1 MQILLS
7 FVSAIFI
14 YQFLELS
21 FTKKEKKREKEQK
34 RKLNY
39 KTLTEMLEEKAV
51 TTSKEERDKV
61 FINTITKK
69 EQSLKYR
76 IKKKILT
83 AIYSEFNQ
91 ISLGSYII
99 ATIISIL
106 FGIYVSLIF
115 NNIAVTFIFAFGFL
129 FVPYL
134 YISYNNNKKRLDK
147 DKKLQ
152 MVMGNL
158 STAYI
163 RSKTFL
169 EAVESNIDIIPEPLK
184 KDFVYF
190 VRDLKYMQSD
200 KINAM
205 IELRDKINN
214 AYFNRFMNLV
224 INAELGEDNLKY
236 TILGIPQDYKRY
248 IDINNNFLREVRD
261 KNKIFIITLTCF
273 PISLGI
279 IRAMSSYYF
288 EILTNTFIGKA
299 TVTVILLVLA
309 VISILFIKINKP
321 VEIKM

>member
-1 MQILLS
+1 MQIILSLL
-7 FVSAIFI
+7 SAIFF
-14 YQFLELS
+14 YQFLDLA
-21 FTKKEKKREKEQK
+21 FTKKEKKKETK
-34 RKLNY
+34 KKLDY
-39 KTLTEMLEEKAV
+39 KTLSEMLEEKAV
-51 TTSKEERDKV
+51 KTSKEERDKI

-76 IKKKILT
+76 IKKKIFN
-83 AIYSEFNQ
+83 AVYSEFNQ
-91 ISLGSYII
+91 ISLTAYII
-99 ATIISIL
+99 LTILSML

-115 NNIAVTFIFAFGFL
+115 NNIAVTFILAFGFL

-134 YISYNNNKKRLDK
+134 AISYNNNKKRLDK

-169 EAVESNIDIIPEPLK
+169 EAVENNIDIIPDPLK
-184 KDFVYF
+184 KDFVFF

-200 KINAM
+200 KTNAM
-205 IELRDKINN
+205 VELRDKINN
-214 AYFNRFMNLV
+214 AYFHRFMNLV

-261 KNKIFIITLTCF
+261 KNKIFIITLACF

-288 EILTNTFIGKA
+288 EILTNTMLGKV
-299 TVTVILLVLA
+299 TVTLILIILA
-309 VISILFIKINKP
+309 IISILFIRINKP